1 MGLSSKERRLLE
13 SLQRKAEEPD
23 PPTTGR
29 SLHFNIDLGDPKQIA
44 QAIKLGL
51 LPGDDDDDDEG
62 DDDNQQVKEEGPRR
76 RGYFND

>member
-62 DDDNQQVKEEGPRR
+62 DDDSQRVNEEGPRR

>member
-1 MGLSSKERRLLE
+1 MGLSAKERRLLE
-13 SLQRKAEEPD
+13 NLQRKAEEPD

-51 LPGDDDDDDEG
+51 LPGDDDDDDA
-62 DDDNQQVKEEGPRR
+62 DDDKNELEEAPRR